1 MQFFMSLVPDELIEE
16 IRNEQ
21 EIEEQ
26 NSNIDDAVIEGEFW
40 EE

>member
-1 MQFFMSLVPDELIEE
+1 MSLVPDELIEE
-16 IRNEQ
+16 LRNEQ

-26 NSNIDDAVIEGEFW
+26 NSDKEDAVIEGEFW